1 MNRGNRNTVGRFAI
15 NAISSVLTTMISM
28 TVLVW
33 VSQYLLR
40 RIPAEEYQLVPLVN
54 SLLVVGEIMR
64 NVFSGGL
71 SRFMVEARAQGN
83 LTEVTRIASSMLPVL
98 AGGALLIAGLGALT
112 VWRIDDVI
120 AVEPTYFGDARLMLA
135 LFVLTLCLN
144 LALSPFTM
152 GLYVDMRFVQVNLI
166 RLGTEVLRVIL
177 LLALLLGIGPQA
189 LWVVV
194 ASTVASLVNLALMT
208 FYSWRVLPEARFE
221 RLLVSGATVRRL
233 MRFSLWTSVQGFT
246 QLANRMVPVFLLNHN
261 ASAVDVTAFYIGQL
275 PDTQI
280 RKLTTSAIR
289 PAQPALTH
297 IYATQGPAA
306 LQPFYYRGGRYHLW
320 AALFLAAP
328 LVAFAFPLIRL
339 YVGETYQDAAW
350 VLISILGVY
359 PLTWASAMFFVVA
372 YATGRIEAFNIC
384 SLVMSVLL
392 LATLVVLVVWRGMGV
407 VGAAWAFALAYG
419 GSHLL
424 LIWPLG
430 LRLVKGRWSDFFR
443 LSVLPGSA
451 PFLVATTVC
460 LIFAAAVPITT
471 WGTFALGTGLSFVIY
486 IAVLLLFC
494 MDPTDRNLV
503 GRMVTRVLSRL
514 PSHGQNR

>member
-1 MNRGNRNTVGRFAI
+1 MSRRSRNTVGRFVV
-15 NAISSVLTTMISM
+15 NVVSSVLTTMISM

-40 RIPAEEYQLVPLVN
+40 RIPAEEYQLVPVVN

-71 SRFMVEARAQGN
+71 SRFMVEARAQGD
-83 LTEVTRIASSMLPVL
+83 LDEVSRIASSMFPVL
-98 AGGALLIAGLGALT
+98 AGGALLMAGLGALA
-112 VWRIDDVI
+112 VWRIDAVI
-120 AVEPTYFGDARLMLA
+120 AVEPAYVGDARLMLG

-152 GLYVDMRFVQVNLI
+152 GLYVDMRFVEANLI
-166 RLGTEVLRVIL
+166 QLGTEVLRVVL
-177 LLALLLGIGPQA
+177 LLTLLFGIGPQA

-194 ASTVASLVNLALMT
+194 ASTIASLASLALMA
-208 FYSWRVLPEARFE
+208 FFSRRVLPEARFDR
-221 RLLVSGATVRRL
+221 RLMSGATIRRL

-246 QLANRMVPVFLLNHN
+246 NLANRMVPVMLLNHN
-261 ASAVDVTAFYIGQL
+261 AGAVDVNAFYIGQL

-280 RKLTTSAIR
+280 RKLTSAAVR

-339 YVGETYQDAAW
+339 YVGEAYQDAAW

-384 SLVMSVLL
+384 ALVMSVVLIALL
-392 LATLVVLVVWRGMGV
+392 LVLVVWRGMGV
-407 VGAAWAFALAYG
+407 TGAAWAFALAYG

-430 LRLVKGRWSDFFR
+430 LRLVQGHWSDFFR
-443 LSVLPGSA
+443 LSVVPGSA
-451 PFLVATTVC
+451 PFLAATMTG
-460 LIFAAAVPITT
+460 LLFAAAVPITT
-471 WGTFALGTGLSFVIY
+471 WGAFSLGTGLSLVVY
-486 IAVLLLFC
+486 AAVLLLFC
-494 MDPTDRNLV
+494 MDPTDRDLA
-503 GRMVTRVLSRL
+503 GRMVARIRSRL
-514 PSHGQNR
+514 PFRGRTR